1 MTTDT
6 QTEQAL
12 GEAGAADAG
21 ESQARRERLDSLAPR
36 RRLTG
41 EQAAARSRFVSQM
54 RIALPIIVV
63 VLIGVFFASTRKGGG
78 DDVLLSD
85 LAVDPKTMSE
95 KYAMSGADVAGVTKD
110 GKPFRIEF
118 EQLTQSAKSEEV
130 ADLVKPKA
138 TTHGDKE
145 DSVVTANRGQ
155 MNSQSNRLTLE
166 DQVTLTH
173 KIGGETYTLVAPT
186 ADVDVKG
193 GVVAIDS
200 GVTGTSAT
208 GGLRADHM
216 RAYNAENRV
225 VFEGNVSMRIYP
237 KKARPTGDA
246 GAQQ

>member
-1 MTTDT
+1 MTSET
-6 QTEQAL
+6 QIEDAAAS
-12 GEAGAADAG
+12 EAP
-21 ESQARRERLDSLAPR
+21 ETRARRERLDSLAPR

-41 EQAAARSRFVSQM
+41 EQAAARSRFVGQM
-54 RIALPIIVV
+54 RIALPVLVV
-63 VLIGVFFASTRKGGG
+63 VLIGVFFASSRKGG
-78 DDVLLSD
+78 DDDLLLSETIR
-85 LAVDPKTMSE
+85 DPKSFTD
-95 KYAMSGADVAGVTKD
+95 KYAMSGADVSGVTKD
-110 GKPFRIEF
+110 GKPYRIEF
-118 EQLTQSAKSEEV
+118 ESLTQAASKEDV
-130 ADLVKPKA
+130 AELVKPKA
-138 TTHGDKE
+138 TTHGDKQ

-155 MNSQSNRLTLE
+155 MNSKDNRLTLE

-173 KIGGETYTLVAPT
+173 RIGGETYTLTAPK

-237 KKARPTGDA
+237 KKAPQGDEA
-246 GAQQ
+246 ETPR